1 MIENLKDELY
11 QLENKEAKGAK
22 HRANMRQELEG
33 KNSSKTFLKYLKYR
47 ICKMR

>member
-22 HRANMRQELEG
+22 HRARG
-33 KNSSKTFLKYLKYR
+33 RSCRAKIPPKPS
-47 ICKMR
+47 